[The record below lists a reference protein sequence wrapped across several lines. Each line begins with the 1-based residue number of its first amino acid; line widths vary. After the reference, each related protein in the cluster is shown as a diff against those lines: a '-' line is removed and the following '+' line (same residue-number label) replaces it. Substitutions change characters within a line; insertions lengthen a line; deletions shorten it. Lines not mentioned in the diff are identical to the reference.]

1 MLPLMTLVLIL
12 QQVVEIIRQRARVRL
27 HRLHLVVK
35 SCTTNR
41 RRFSGGD
48 DGGKVVLSIQL
59 SITIL
64 IILQRIRSMYSF
76 RLTMF
81 RREF

>member
-1 MLPLMTLVLIL
+1 MLPLMTLVLII

-27 HRLHLVVK
+27 HCLHLVVK
-35 SCTTNR
+35 SCTTNGR
-41 RRFSGGD
+41 GFSGRND
-48 DGGKVVLSIQL
+48 RSKVVLPIQL

-64 IILQRIRSMYSF
+64 IILQGVRSMYSF

-81 RREF
+81 R